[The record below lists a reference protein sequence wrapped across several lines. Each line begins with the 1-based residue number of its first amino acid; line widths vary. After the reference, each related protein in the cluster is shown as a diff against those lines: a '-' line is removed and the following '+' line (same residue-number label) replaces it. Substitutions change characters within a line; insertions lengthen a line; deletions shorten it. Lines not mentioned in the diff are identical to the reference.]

1 MSILFA
7 YPKNASFGRMVSKEA
22 IYRHS
27 ALSGK
32 VKELFVR
39 RIERI
44 TRQYKLAPETIN
56 IPATPAVPEI
66 QVFGVQLRQEE
77 CAPEILAAIDRAVQF
92 PLLFELC
99 YQDRVRGVAAW
110 KRLGESAAG
119 ATLDKWVLSIHYS
132 GPWLA
137 QDAPRSPLPHVL
149 NLEGLYAALLRPL
162 LPYPAKPNE
171 SLAEQI
177 ARIEAIG
184 SVQYEI
190 AQCEAKL
197 YREKRFNRKIGIN
210 RELRQLR
217 QKFLVLTNLPV

>member
-1 MSILFA
+1 MSMLFA
-7 YPKNASFGRMVSKEA
+7 YPKNAAFGRMVSKEA

-39 RIERI
+39 QIERI
-44 TRQYKLAPETIN
+44 TWQYKLALETIN

-66 QVFGVQLRQEE
+66 QVFSVQLRQEE

-99 YQDRVRGVAAW
+99 YQERVRSVAAY
-110 KRLGESAAG
+110 KRSEASTAQTTPEKWRISA
-119 ATLDKWVLSIHYS
+119 HFF
-132 GPWLA
+132 GPWLV
-137 QDAPRSPLPHVL
+137 QDAPRAPLPHVL
-149 NLEGLYAALLRPL
+149 NLEALYAALLRPL
-162 LPYPAKPNE
+162 LPHPAKPNE

-177 ARIEAIG
+177 TRIEAIN

-190 AQCEAKL
+190 E
-197 YREKRFNRKIGIN
+197 R
-210 RELRQLR
+210 
-217 QKFLVLTNLPV
+217 